1 MKIFRFDPEV
11 GKEIEQFGSVKAII
25 SRVVHLNEKAVV
37 NCVYIRPNGKI
48 GYHQATSQQLFLLVE
63 GQGWVRGEADEKHA
77 VRGGQAVFWEDGEG
91 HESGTETG
99 MTAVIIEGI
108 HIDPAELMPP
118 YQEDRS

>member
-25 SRVVHLNEKAVV
+25 SKVVHLDDEAVV

-48 GYHQATSQQLFLLVE
+48 GYHQAASQQLFLLVE
-63 GQGWVRGEADEKHA
+63 GQGWIRSESDEKHT
-77 VRGGQAVFWEDGEG
+77 VQGGQAVFWEEGEW

-108 HIDPAELMPP
+108 NVDPGELMPHL
-118 YQEDRS
+118 QEDEL